1 MPPERAH
8 RNEKKPT
15 MQNTVTKSLRRI
27 TIACYLGAAA
37 MANPSIANATW
48 GATPGI
54 TAKIEAVGAPNSNL
68 SVTDL
73 RMVKANDLIRI
84 QAEITN
90 NANSTQQVYY
100 RCKWLDKN
108 GFVVGDEET
117 WKPVQLYS
125 GQKQIIQ
132 IVSPYFQVHD
142 FRIELQDPASI
153 N

>member
-1 MPPERAH
+1 
-8 RNEKKPT
+8 
-15 MQNTVTKSLRRI
+15 MQNTVIKSLRRI
-27 TIACYLGAAA
+27 AIASYLGAAT
-37 MANPSIANATW
+37 MVIPSIACAAW

-54 TAKIEAVGAPNSNL
+54 AAKIEAVGQPNSNL

-73 RMVKANDLIRI
+73 RMIKANDLIRI

-90 NANSTQQVYY
+90 NASSTQQFYY

-108 GFVVGDEET
+108 GFVIGDEET
-117 WKPVQLYS
+117 WKPVLVYS
-125 GQKQIIQ
+125 GQRQIIQ
-132 IVSPYFQVHD
+132 IMSPYFQVHD